1 MTQLAPLP
9 PMLCFV
15 GYSGVGKTTLVSRL
29 IAELTA
35 RGTRVGAIKRSSH
48 GFQMDREGK
57 DTYRFREAGARAV
70 AIASPTERALIA
82 TLAEPLDLA
91 GLARSLPAGLDLVLV
106 EGFKSE
112 VAAKVWVDR
121 VGFDRPPADELGDDL
136 CAVVT
141 DRELAEIPPAL
152 PRFAADAIDELA
164 HWIEAWA
171 RVM

>member
-1 MTQLAPLP
+1 
-9 PMLCFV
+9 MLCFV

-35 RGTRVGAIKRSSH
+35 RGRRVGAIKRSSH

-57 DTYRFREAGARAV
+57 DTYRFREAGAEAV

-82 TLAEPLDLA
+82 SLEAPIDLHA
-91 GLARSLPAGLDLVLV
+91 LARSLPTGLELIVV

-112 VAAKVWVDR
+112 AAPKVWVDR
-121 VGFDRPPADELGDDL
+121 TGFDAPPESELGDDL

-141 DRELAEIPPAL
+141 DRELDEIDPAL
-152 PRFAADAIDELA
+152 PRFTADAIAALA
-164 HWIEAWA
+164 DWVEAWA
-171 RVM
+171 RGV